1 MERHTTDHHH
11 EKSQLNRLVGGLAH
25 ARPNYCCVINK
36 LPCYYMY
43 TPQFY
48 SHMPSNCNC
57 DCGQTAVNG
66 QDGFQQPVN
75 SQSTMKL
82 SQKLVVFFDPTHL
95 LVAYTEQSQ
104 CYIVVMPVGWLMN
117 KAGGLGMR
125 LILMVEPILLFF
137 IGCFKKPYQFGL
149 FRCSRL
155 WVQLKK
161 QRVLEVRL
169 LGQWVDHK
177 GLGGCVN
184 KTLSCTQYNPPL
196 SKTLLLFLSGTCE
209 P

>member
-11 EKSQLNRLVGGLAH
+11 EKSQLNRLVGGLLTLAPIIVALLTSYPAIICTH
-25 ARPNYCCVINK
+25 HNSTPTCHLIATVIVVK
-36 LPCYYMY
+36 LQSM
-43 TPQFY
+43 
-48 SHMPSNCNC
+48 
-57 DCGQTAVNG
+57 GKTA
-66 QDGFQQPVN
+66 FQQPVN

-104 CYIVVMPVGWLMN
+104 CYIVVMLVGRLMN

-155 WVQLKK
+155 
-161 QRVLEVRL
+161 
-169 LGQWVDHK
+169 
-177 GLGGCVN
+177 
-184 KTLSCTQYNPPL
+184 
-196 SKTLLLFLSGTCE
+196 
-209 P
+209 